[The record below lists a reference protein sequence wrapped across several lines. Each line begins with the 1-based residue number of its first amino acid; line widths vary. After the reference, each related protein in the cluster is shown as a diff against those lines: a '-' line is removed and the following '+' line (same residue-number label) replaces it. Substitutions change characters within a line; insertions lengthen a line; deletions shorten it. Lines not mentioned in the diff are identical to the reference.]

1 MPSSFKLQKAVP
13 KIMGLM
19 NLIRVKITMQNA
31 SMSIF
36 DIKILVAIFLS
47 RWQYL
52 GFLSLYL
59 LNNIQHCLS
68 ILNVAIILGME
79 MKRAG

>member
-1 MPSSFKLQKAVP
+1 
-13 KIMGLM
+13 MGLM

-36 DIKILVAIFLS
+36 DIKILVVIFLS